1 KRIHVETDTEI
12 LFNITFRVDCI
23 FKGQNIENRIEIIE
37 TGIKEG
43 RIACQRLD
51 PGKFYVVFLEKCATN
66 MNIYCSLDFQERL
79 VDDLTLE
86 LLKRT
91 CHLKRIPPLNSSSNK
106 CPNVSIAKYCPND
119 DINLK
124 IKPKGIF
131 YDFINTNMKSLFN
144 NDNQFHRQS
153 NITIVKDQS
162 LINQYEDNPR
172 SYACLSTLNSV
183 WIISLVLNTLMFI

>member
-91 CHLKRIPPLNSSSNK
+91 
-106 CPNVSIAKYCPND
+106 YD

>member
-1 KRIHVETDTEI
+1 MYQLLNIVQVGFYIYLK
-12 LFNITFRVDCI
+12 FNI
-23 FKGQNIENRIEIIE
+23 
-37 TGIKEG
+37 
-43 RIACQRLD
+43 
-51 PGKFYVVFLEKCATN
+51 
-66 MNIYCSLDFQERL
+66 
-79 VDDLTLE
+79 
-86 LLKRT
+86 LK
-91 CHLKRIPPLNSSSNK
+91 HFFSFID
-106 CPNVSIAKYCPND
+106 D